1 MKMIGKIY
9 SMVNVAQRFSTIA
22 ALVKP
27 TAKAIA
33 GGIGNIR
40 AILHTRHFRFF
51 DFPLLKTYA
60 ITAPNKAIKYPA
72 PINYARMSNS
82 LPLTYPFA

>member
-1 MKMIGKIY
+1 MKMVGKIY
-9 SMVNVAQRFSTIA
+9 SMVNVDQRLSTIA

-33 GGIGNIR
+33 GDIGNVR

-51 DFPLLKTYA
+51 
-60 ITAPNKAIKYPA
+60 
-72 PINYARMSNS
+72 R
-82 LPLTYPFA
+82 LPFT